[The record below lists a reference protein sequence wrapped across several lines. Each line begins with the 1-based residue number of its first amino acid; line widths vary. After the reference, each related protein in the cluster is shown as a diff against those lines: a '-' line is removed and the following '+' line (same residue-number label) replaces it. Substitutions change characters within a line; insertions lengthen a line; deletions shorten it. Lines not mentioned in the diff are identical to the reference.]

1 MFFPIEYRCYA
12 RRIRNGIVPRR
23 FVHLPLSP
31 RRSLSTERVFK
42 ERVGVGSDG
51 VTIVGKG
58 ECEKEAIA
66 NIDDGASF
74 QFYGV

>member
-1 MFFPIEYRCYA
+1 VAGSHSFWKAI
-12 RRIRNGIVPRR
+12 RRV
-23 FVHLPLSP
+23 VPLSP
-31 RRSLSTERVFK
+31 RRSLSTERVFR
-42 ERVGVGSDG
+42 ERVGVGNDG

-66 NIDDGASF
+66 EIDDGASF